1 MAAKSGTSLL
11 LQSLWRH
18 GQWRALPV
26 EWPAL
31 WWAFQLHLPI
41 RCEEQSP
48 KSVFLQ
54 HKTKSLVRVK
64 NIGTYSFKIEIAIS
78 CTPCKISTSVYLCF
92 CTKHRSEPKVSVSFT
107 DAFIFMLFICRLVSL
122 KSPVTRHLSDGGWR
136 MEDSISS
143 DTETKIVKSS
153 DIRSKFFFYSHILEW
168 TKLKSYII
176 IPASVVTLEK
186 CEIAFL

>member
-1 MAAKSGTSLL
+1 MASSSCGMTSLVVSFSTSSAYQVGVTPHIL
-11 LQSLWRH
+11 HVCTYCTSLQYLHQFFLSL
-18 GQWRALPV
+18 
-26 EWPAL
+26 
-31 WWAFQLHLPI
+31 

-153 DIRSKFFFYSHILEW
+153 DIRSKFFFYSHILE
-168 TKLKSYII
+168 
-176 IPASVVTLEK
+176 
-186 CEIAFL
+186 